1 MFERLGN
8 FASREV
14 MKKDANNE
22 LLKCVSEFMENTI
35 DWLLADPK
43 LASVVAPMFT
53 ITLTRLAK
61 CVIFP
66 SSLWAVDEL
75 YVLLVVVVPKDC

>member
-1 MFERLGN
+1 M

-14 MKKDANNE
+14 MKKDANSE

-35 DWLLADPK
+35 DWLVAETRLA
-43 LASVVAPMFT
+43 AVVAPLFT

-61 CVIFP
+61 
-66 SSLWAVDEL
+66 
-75 YVLLVVVVPKDC
+75 